1 MESSDKFDD
10 FMKALGVGMIKR
22 KLANSVVPINEVRK
36 FILLSLKMFLQER
49 QKNSFFQVEISEDG
63 LYVIRTLTTVRN
75 TEISF
80 RLNEMFLEDVI
91 DGRRTETTPTRSGN
105 LLTLDQKGQR
115 GEKDTVMTRE
125 VDGDVMTMKLIVGDV
140 TCTRIY
146 RRINE

>member
-1 MESSDKFDD
+1 M
-10 FMKALGVGMIKR
+10 
-22 KLANSVVPINEVRK
+22 
-36 FILLSLKMFLQER
+36 
-49 QKNSFFQVEISEDG
+49 EISEDG

-91 DGRRTETTPTRSGN
+91 DGRRTETTPTRTGN

-125 VDGDVMTMKLIVGDV
+125 VDGDVMTM
-140 TCTRIY
+140 
-146 RRINE
+146 

>member
-1 MESSDKFDD
+1 M
-10 FMKALGVGMIKR
+10 L
-22 KLANSVVPINEVRK
+22 
-36 FILLSLKMFLQER
+36 MFLQY
-49 QKNSFFQVEISEDG
+49 KGMNIFLQVEISEDG
-63 LYVIRTLTTVRN
+63 LYVIRTLATVRN

-91 DGRRTETTPTRSGN
+91 DGRRTETTPTRTGN

-146 RRINE
+146 KRIHE

>member
-1 MESSDKFDD
+1 M
-10 FMKALGVGMIKR
+10 L
-22 KLANSVVPINEVRK
+22 
-36 FILLSLKMFLQER
+36 MFLQY
-49 QKNSFFQVEISEDG
+49 KGMNIFLQVEISEDG

-91 DGRRTETTPTRSGN
+91 DGRRTETTPTRTGN

-146 RRINE
+146 KRIHE

>member
-1 MESSDKFDD
+1 MVVTKYSD
-10 FMKALGVGMIKR
+10 
-22 KLANSVVPINEVRK
+22 
-36 FILLSLKMFLQER
+36 
-49 QKNSFFQVEISEDG
+49 QVEIAEDG

-80 RLNEMFLEDVI
+80 RLDEMFLEDTI
-91 DGRRTETTPTRSGN
+91 DGRRTETTPTRSEN

-115 GEKDTVMTRE
+115 GEKDSVMTRE

-146 RRINE
+146 KRIHE

>member
-1 MESSDKFDD
+1 M
-10 FMKALGVGMIKR
+10 
-22 KLANSVVPINEVRK
+22 
-36 FILLSLKMFLQER
+36 
-49 QKNSFFQVEISEDG
+49 EISEDG

-80 RLNEMFLEDVI
+80 RLNEMFLEDVN
-91 DGRRTETTPTRSGN
+91 DGRRTETTPTRTGN

-125 VDGDVMTMKLIVGDV
+125 VDGGVMTMKLIVGDV

-146 RRINE
+146 RRIHE

>member
-1 MESSDKFDD
+1 M
-10 FMKALGVGMIKR
+10 
-22 KLANSVVPINEVRK
+22 
-36 FILLSLKMFLQER
+36 
-49 QKNSFFQVEISEDG
+49 EISEDG

-91 DGRRTETTPTRSGN
+91 DGRRTETTPTRTGN

-140 TCTRIY
+140 TCTMIYNRIQ
-146 RRINE
+146 E

>member
-1 MESSDKFDD
+1 M
-10 FMKALGVGMIKR
+10 
-22 KLANSVVPINEVRK
+22 VVTK
-36 FILLSLKMFLQER
+36 YYD
-49 QKNSFFQVEISEDG
+49 QVEIAEDG

-80 RLNEMFLEDVI
+80 RLDEMFLEDTI

-115 GEKDTVMTRE
+115 GEKDSVMTRE

-146 RRINE
+146 KRIHE